1 MPADSTY
8 EIYAIRY
15 AHHDRSAKENFIGAD
30 IHDISQPLD
39 YFVWAIV
46 GAERTFIVD
55 TGFDAAMA
63 ERRSRKITK
72 PIREGLQA
80 IGIDANAVT
89 DVIVTHLHYDHCGN
103 YELFPRAS
111 YHLQDCEM
119 AYATGR
125 CMCHAQLRVPFE
137 ADDVT
142 AMVRKVFAGRVSFH
156 DGESQIAPGVSV
168 HKIGGHSKG
177 LQCVRVDTRRG
188 PVVLASDASHLYQ
201 HVLEGRVFPIVY
213 NVGEVLEGYATL
225 KKLAGDIHRI
235 IPGHDP
241 KVLELYPAPRKELK
255 GWVARVDVS
264 TEKGMP
270 R

>member
-1 MPADSTY
+1 MPTDSIY

-15 AHHDRSAKENFIGAD
+15 AHHDRHAKENFIELD
-30 IHDISQPLD
+30 IHDFLQPLD

-46 GAERTFIVD
+46 GGERSFIVD

-63 ERRSRKITK
+63 KRRGRELTK

-80 IGIDANAVT
+80 IGIDASTVT
-89 DVIVTHLHYDHCGN
+89 NVIVTHLHYDHCGN
-103 YELFPRAS
+103 YELFPRAT

-125 CMCHAQLRVPFE
+125 CMCDAHFRVPFE

-142 AMVRKVFAGRVSFH
+142 DMVRKVFAGRVKFH
-156 DGESQIAPGVSV
+156 DGESQIAPGITV

-177 LQCVRVDTRRG
+177 LQCVRVDTKRG
-188 PVVLASDASHLYQ
+188 PVVLASDATHLYQ
-201 HVLEGRVFPIVY
+201 HVVEGRIFPIFYDVAG
-213 NVGEVLEGYATL
+213 VREGYAML
-225 KKLAGDIHRI
+225 KKLARDIHHI

-241 KVLELYPAPRKELK
+241 KVLDLYPAPQPELK
-255 GWVARVDVS
+255 NWIVRVDVAGNS
-264 TEKGMP
+264 
-270 R
+270 

>member
-1 MPADSTY
+1 MPTDSIY

-15 AHHDRSAKENFIGAD
+15 AHHDRHAKENFVEPD
-30 IHDISQPLD
+30 IHDFLQPLD

-46 GAERTFIVD
+46 GAKDSFIVD

-63 ERRSRKITK
+63 MRRGRELTK

-80 IGIDANAVT
+80 IGVDASTVT
-89 DVIVTHLHYDHCGN
+89 NVIVTHLHYDHCGN
-103 YELFPRAS
+103 YELFPRAT

-125 CMCHAQLRVPFE
+125 CMCDAHFRIPFE

-142 AMVRKVFAGRVSFH
+142 DMVRKVFAGRVKFH
-156 DGESQIAPGVSV
+156 DGESQITPGISV

-177 LQCVRVDTRRG
+177 LQCVRVDTKRG
-188 PVVLASDASHLYQ
+188 PVVLASDATHLYQ
-201 HVLEGRVFPIVY
+201 HVTEGRVFPIFYDVAG
-213 NVGEVLEGYATL
+213 VREGYATL
-225 KKLAGDIHRI
+225 KKLGRDIHHI

-241 KVLELYPAPRKELK
+241 KVLDLYPAPRPELK
-255 GWVARVDVS
+255 NWIARVDVAENS
-264 TEKGMP
+264 
-270 R
+270 

>member
-1 MPADSTY
+1 MPTDSIY

-15 AHHDRSAKENFIGAD
+15 AHHDRHAKENFIELD
-30 IHDISQPLD
+30 IHDFLQPLD

-46 GAERTFIVD
+46 GGERSFIVD

-63 ERRSRKITK
+63 KRRGRELTK

-80 IGIDANAVT
+80 IGVDASTVT
-89 DVIVTHLHYDHCGN
+89 NVIVTHLHYDHCGN
-103 YELFPRAS
+103 YELFPRAT

-125 CMCHAQLRVPFE
+125 CMCDAHFRVPFE

-142 AMVRKVFAGRVSFH
+142 DMVRKVFAGRVKFH
-156 DGESQIAPGVSV
+156 DGESQIAPGITV

-177 LQCVRVDTRRG
+177 LQCVRVDTKRG
-188 PVVLASDASHLYQ
+188 PVVLASDATHLYQ
-201 HVLEGRVFPIVY
+201 HVAEGRIFPIFY
-213 NVGEVLEGYATL
+213 NVAGVREGYATL
-225 KKLAGDIHRI
+225 MKLARDIHHI

-241 KVLELYPAPRKELK
+241 KVLDLYPAPRPELK
-255 GWVARVDVS
+255 NWIARVDVAENS
-264 TEKGMP
+264 
-270 R
+270 